1 MRGGTGYPASMWNV
15 ILIAFAGL
23 AVVGSL
29 VLGWPILVAI
39 LILLVLVGAWAATGV
54 LQRARRKPDAPG
66 ADASGISAV
75 RDPAEAGPSE
85 TPRATH
91 R

>member
-1 MRGGTGYPASMWNV
+1 MWTV
-15 ILIAFAGL
+15 FLIAFAAL

-39 LILLVLVGAWAATGV
+39 LIVLAVVGAWAATGV

-66 ADASGISAV
+66 SNATGISEV
-75 RDPAEAGPSE
+75 RDPSEAGPSE
-85 TPRATH
+85 TPTSTG
-91 R
+91 